1 MVGIANALLRP
12 LLLAFAATSGIRDD
26 NSSNA
31 PLGEPSHSHSY
42 RPHSQSA
49 MTTTTTTTTT
59 TTEEADDAGVPEAIA
74 IGRLR
79 SLGTERK
86 ESPRHATLR
95 RASVLVPLF
104 ERGRSRR
111 ERLSDDG
118 DDGIHVLLTRRPSAM
133 KSHGGEVCL
142 PGGKMDD
149 ETDLGDDV
157 RTALREAHEEV
168 GIHPSCVEVLARMG
182 TLESKHSLC
191 VTPIVG
197 LVRPPEMAEPDNLI
211 LNPAEVE
218 RAFAVPLRYFADA
231 KNVASEERVEW
242 RGEEFTMRTY
252 HYDDDDDDAG
262 GTGERFV
269 IWGLTAHIVRLVARM
284 AYGGDGDGDGDDDD
298 DEGGGD

>member
-1 MVGIANALLRP
+1 MVGIGHALLRP

-26 NSSNA
+26 SGNA
-31 PLGEPSHSHSY
+31 AVEPSHSH
-42 RPHSQSA
+42 PHSQSA
-49 MTTTTTTTTT
+49 MTTTTTATTTT
-59 TTEEADDAGVPEAIA
+59 GTTTAEEEDGAGAEPIA
-74 IGRLR
+74 IRRLR

-104 ERGRSRR
+104 ERGGRR
-111 ERLSDDG
+111 DRTRDG
-118 DDGIHVLLTRRPSAM
+118 DGDGDGIHVLLTRRPSAM

-149 ETDLGDDV
+149 GADLGDDV

-168 GIHPSCVEVLARMG
+168 GIHPSRVEVIARLG
-182 TLESKHSLC
+182 ALESRHSLC

-197 LVRPPEMAEPDNLI
+197 LVRPPGEAEPGRLD

-218 RAFAVPLRYFADA
+218 AAFAVPLRYFADA
-231 KNVASEERVEW
+231 DNVVSEERVKW
-242 RGEEFTMRTY
+242 RGEEFTMRAY
-252 HYDDDDDDAG
+252 HYDDAG

-269 IWGLTAHIVRLVARM
+269 ILGLTAHIVRLVARM
-284 AYGGDGDGDGDDDD
+284 AYGGDD
-298 DEGGGD
+298 GGGD

>member
-26 NSSNA
+26 NGSVTP
-31 PLGEPSHSHSY
+31 PLGEPSHSHSH
-42 RPHSQSA
+42 PPSQAA
-49 MTTTTTTTTT
+49 MTTTTTTTT
-59 TTEEADDAGVPEAIA
+59 EDADDDAGGPEAIA

-79 SLGTERK
+79 SLGTERR

-104 ERGRSRR
+104 ERPVRG
-111 ERLSDDG
+111 DG
-118 DDGIHVLLTRRPSAM
+118 DGDGDGDDDGIHVLLTRRPNAM

-149 ETDLGDDV
+149 AADLGDDV

-168 GIHPSCVEVLARMG
+168 GIHPSCVEVLARLG
-182 TLESKHSLC
+182 SLESRHSLC

-197 LVRPPEMAEPDNLI
+197 LVRPPEMAEPGRLN

-218 RAFAVPLRYFADA
+218 RAFAVPLRYFANA
-231 KNVASEERVEW
+231 NNVVCEERVEW

-252 HYDDDDDDAG
+252 HYDDDDDDDDAG

-284 AYGGDGDGDGDDDD
+284 AYGGGDDDD
-298 DEGGGD
+298 GGGGD